1 MTWDNGGKFMV
12 INGTYANTFS
22 AKFANLSKQVR
33 TSVISGKV
41 LSRRFDT
48 LELSDFFKKFSDENG
63 SKSCITEIKKM
74 LSKTESYENA
84 ERLSNGMTG
93 YAYMEVSLVREAMR
107 SETNIAKFNYYSE
120 EKAYYQSLLNEADS
134 HTTSGSMHKIAAYD
148 DYEYICKGN
157 ETVDREKAMQALE
170 NVQNKINNLINDTQN
185 NNGKTDMHTFNKCAA
200 SFTNAFG
207 VENSNVVLSESN
219 FNKLFGKVEAT
230 EEDYVQKYSEKAK
243 GLWKCY
249 DTLKECLSKSIDK
262 IRSEINGE
270 ERVKAIK
277 SAFAKAY
284 GTSLAD
290 VMNLISELQS
300 MEETE

>member
-1 MTWDNGGKFMV
+1 MV

-22 AKFANLSKQVR
+22 AKFSNLSKQVG
-33 TSVISGKV
+33 TSAISGKV

-48 LELSDFFKKFSDENG
+48 LELSGFFKKFSDENG
-63 SKSCITEIKKM
+63 SKSCMTEIKKM
-74 LSKTESYENA
+74 LSKTESYENS
-84 ERLSNGMTG
+84 ERLSKGMTG

-107 SETNIAKFNYYSE
+107 AETNIAKFNYYAE
-120 EKAYYQSLLNEADS
+120 EKAYYQGLLNETDG
-134 HTTSGSMHKIAAYD
+134 HTSSGSMRHIAAYD
-148 DYEYICKGN
+148 DYEYICKEN

-185 NNGKTDMHTFNKCAA
+185 DNSKTDMHTFNKCAT

-243 GLWKCY
+243 GLWECY
-249 DTLKECLSKSIDK
+249 NTLKECLSKSIDK
-262 IRSEINGE
+262 IRSEVNGV
-270 ERVKAIK
+270 ERVKAIE
-277 SAFAKAY
+277 SAFTKAY
-284 GTSLAD
+284 GNSIDD
-290 VMNLISELQS
+290 VMELINELQLTD
-300 MEETE
+300 ETE